1 MLLTVSLI
9 FLNSCSKSDDP
20 SPEPPAGSGFT
31 AADFKL
37 TIDKFYEPGDDYG
50 GEDYLRIEYTIK
62 NISSR
67 RFERGMKLHWKVKAA
82 DGAYYETIDENLV
95 YFDPLNAGAS
105 MQTASVIKLGTP
117 NNHADKSTLTYVMT
131 P

>member
-1 MLLTVSLI
+1 MLLAAPL
-9 FLNSCSKSDDP
+9 FLFSCSKSDDGT
-20 SPEPPAGSGFT
+20 PEPQPNSGFT

-37 TIDKFYEPGDDYG
+37 TIDDYYEPDDNYT

-62 NISSR
+62 NVSSKQ
-67 RFERGMKLHWKVKAA
+67 FPRGLKLHWKVKAA

-117 NNHADKSTLTYVMT
+117 HNNADKTTLTYVLT